1 MAGKKVKGTVKWFS
15 ARRGYGFITDEDGID
30 YFAHFSEIQEEGF
43 KKLRTGQQVT
53 FECSEDEKGRGMAK
67 CIQPEPVEEQGVD
80 VKSEE

>member
-67 CIQPEPVEEQGVD
+67 GIQPEAVEEQGAD